1 MRQVAATMF
10 AFGSGAALPLLLL
23 DFLSR
28 ETMAGWRNRLVSAG
42 NFVRA
47 GLGILLIAIGALAIP
62 HLNKF
67 IETVLVAASPQ
78 WLTDLTTRF

>member
-1 MRQVAATMF
+1 MF

-23 DFLSR
+23 GLLSR

-47 GLGILLIAIGALAIP
+47 GLCILLIAIGALAIP
-62 HLNKF
+62 RLDKC
-67 IETVLVAASPQ
+67 IETMLVAASPQ
-78 WLTDLTTRF
+78 WLTDLTTLF

>member
-1 MRQVAATMF
+1 MF

-23 DFLSR
+23 GLLSR

-47 GLGILLIAIGALAIP
+47 GLGILLIAIGALGIP
-62 HLNKF
+62 HLNKS

-78 WLTDLTTRF
+78 GLTDLTTRF